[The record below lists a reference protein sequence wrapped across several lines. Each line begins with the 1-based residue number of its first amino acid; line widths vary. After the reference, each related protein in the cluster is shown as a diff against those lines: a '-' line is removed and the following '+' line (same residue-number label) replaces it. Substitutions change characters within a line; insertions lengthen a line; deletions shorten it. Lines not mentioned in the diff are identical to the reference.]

1 MIKNMYKFIFVLF
14 LILYGSISN
23 TFADLNLSIPIEQ
36 IYEVTEDGL
45 DGLKFSSKF
54 KVPGYAKIWLNT
66 IPEFPTSNK
75 VEWDNPYWYIK
86 FDNSIFYSSDTLAYL
101 VAFNFKICGANWLT
115 YGNEQAINDY
125 NKAGGCEAGN
135 CSAFANIKK
144 YYPTRGAFNGSY
156 KFEVNKCV
164 RNIND
169 CDGVVALERCQKGN
183 NDNTCQPVDG
193 GNYFTQNDRVFR
205 ENMYDGEEI
214 INYACIDPRPE
225 AKNYDIFRGEEQAY
239 QTYYMRG
246 YDYGNYLCERYL
258 EKRTRAGDEFDVA
271 YQCCLKAQQ
280 SVCIYQNEKNNLAT
294 FCSIYSNKCKINNID
309 FNNASF
315 CWFYPD
321 ECAKYN
327 MNTEK
332 LISGNIVF
340 KVFQNFTID
349 SPVEDTNRYCI
360 RTYNLVP
367 SNINLEGGADY
378 ATSVFERI
386 PNEDSM
392 KACQDSGDY
401 ANCEIQY
408 DKDDCNDNGVVYPL
422 CEGKNKNFF
431 QYNRHCTQ
439 VSNNNIE
446 FIYANTYSP
455 YLDKACLN
463 LVGNSHNTTGYAS
476 YSAYNRA
483 VDLYPKTIFAPAVEC
498 VVETMKNLLLN
509 KAGHTRC
516 KVISETPN
524 YMNECESGEIFK
536 AGQEFDTNIV
546 SSDGVDSYKHPL
558 QDIIRYTKNITY
570 MFIAFAISL
579 YGYNVLIKG
588 GALGSRYDIVM
599 LIVKISFIVALTV
612 NTSWYNL
619 IFKFTYALN
628 DLLFSTVS
636 KIGFETLVDE
646 HGNLVRDD
654 GCYFGDIT
662 SLRFTDDSPEIIEAI
677 AKYDNNYDDYPS
689 DRRYVSF
696 FDTLDC
702 KIAKYFGYST
712 FDNGTG
718 WGIVKLYVLSII
730 WPFGLG
736 LFIGFISMF
745 LGITLF
751 IFALKIVYIYVASM
765 IAITILLF
773 LSPIIIPTLLF
784 KKFSGIFQKWL
795 KNVIGYAIQPFVMVA
810 FVSISIMIIDNFMLG
825 SGLFTGSG
833 PNKEL
838 VCGFACYDQDTGD
851 LVAYTSKR
859 NAFVSYYLNA
869 EINDLEK
876 QGISQEQKDLEMQ
889 KIWINVLDKLK
900 GNADLKNCK
909 SGDKIIDIKRDSPLC
924 LMSNISTDLLFG
936 IIFRITDVVINDV
949 ISLLSILILVV
960 VLDNMLNRVP
970 RIASTL
976 TGSAAIPGLGADVNP
991 MVVAGKAVQTVLFVK
1006 RLTVGAVKKIV
1017 NKSSTSKLREKVAA
1031 QKEQNK
1037 E

>member
-1 MIKNMYKFIFVLF
+1 MIKNIYKIIFIICLT
-14 LILYGSISN
+14 LYSNISD
-23 TFADLNLSIPIEQ
+23 TFADLNLSRPLEQ
-36 IYEVTEDGL
+36 VYEVTEDGS
-45 DGLKFSSKF
+45 DGLKFSSSF
-54 KVPGYAKIWLNT
+54 KIIGYNWVSGEPIIFEK
-66 IPEFPTSNK
+66 
-75 VEWDNPYWYIK
+75 
-86 FDNSIFYSSDTLAYL
+86 DNSKWEMDNGYCWWNQSFGGFDFKDKFSISQSVLL
-101 VAFNFKICGANWLT
+101 NFKICGANWLT

-258 EKRTRAGDEFDVA
+258 EKRSKTGDAFDIA

-280 SVCIYQNEKNNLAT
+280 SVCIYKNEKNNLAT
-294 FCSIYSNKCKINNID
+294 FCSIYDNECKVDDI
-309 FNNASF
+309 
-315 CWFYPD
+315 
-321 ECAKYN
+321 K
-327 MNTEK
+327 
-332 LISGNIVF
+332 F
-340 KVFQNFTID
+340 KVFKNFTVD
-349 SPVEDTNRYCI
+349 SEVENTNRYCI
-360 RTYNLVP
+360 KTYNLCPDNV
-367 SNINLEGGADY
+367 NVEGGSDY

-524 YMNECESGEIFK
+524 HMNECESGEIFK

-696 FDTLDC
+696 FDALDC
-702 KIAKYFGYST
+702 KIAKYFGYSA

-784 KKFSGIFQKWL
+784 KKFNGIFQKWF
-795 KNVIGYAIQPFVMVA
+795 KNLLGYAIQPFVMVA

-859 NAFVSYYLNA
+859 NAFVSYYLNT

-876 QGISQEQKDLEMQ
+876 QGISQEQKELEMQ

-909 SGDKIIDIKRDSPLC
+909 SGDKIIDIKRNSPLC
-924 LMSNISTDLLFG
+924 LMSNISTDLVFG

-949 ISLLSILILVV
+949 ITLLSILILVV

-1031 QKEQNK
+1031 QKEQDK
-1037 E
+1037 G